1 MGWFGNSGQKQ
12 EVNNKTDEFDLG
24 HPLIYNQWSNNYFSR
39 YDYIKKYIES
49 RIGRLS
55 IKDEN
60 LQSKMSHMLV
70 ENFDENSK
78 LWSSYAKDFV
88 DVKTDG
94 NNTLIQL
101 QIPNTP
107 KYKYQSE
114 WALGS
119 IARSLRRSVR
129 SIGFEWNRRHKTYL
143 KRNSK
148 MTFDEVV
155 QAIGIDKLQGKTNG
169 LQEYC
174 TQVAYRQT
182 LHGVPNTWPTE
193 WDIKVDISGDGK
205 QSDASID
212 DKCTECGE
220 EIPLLRRKALP
231 DVKTCVT
238 CSSPGD
244 SKDKI
249 DVSTSESSKN
259 SYSKIEQLEKL
270 IEMRNKGEIDAEEF
284 KSLKRELLT

>member
-1 MGWFGNSGQKQ
+1 MGWFGSNNSQKQ
-12 EVNNKTDEFDLG
+12 GDEFDLG
-24 HPLIYNQWSNNYFSR
+24 HPLIYSQWSNDYFSR
-39 YDYIKKYIES
+39 YDYIKQYLES
-49 RIGRLS
+49 RIGSLN
-55 IKDEN
+55 IKDAT
-60 LQSKMSHMLV
+60 LQGKMSNMLV
-70 ENFDENSK
+70 ENFGENFK

-88 DVKTDG
+88 DAKTDG
-94 NNTLIQL
+94 NNTLVQV
-101 QIPNTP
+101 QIPKTS

-114 WALGS
+114 WELGS
-119 IARSLRRSVR
+119 IARGLIGSLRH
-129 SIGFEWNRRHKTYL
+129 IGFVWNRRHKTYL
-143 KRNSK
+143 KRSSK
-148 MTFDEVV
+148 MTFDEIV

-193 WDIKVDISGDGK
+193 WDTKFDISGDEK

-259 SYSKIEQLEKL
+259 SYSKVEQLEKL
-270 IEMRNKGEIDAEEF
+270 IALRNKGEISPEEF
-284 KSLKRELLT
+284 DNLKKELLS